1 MSEKII
7 LTDAMSLKEISPAIA
22 RAKLEYIRIT
32 GEDAVREF
40 LEKHR
45 ENIISK
51 LKRQGFSDGVFKE
64 TGIRFPVSDDS
75 IIDLPYGGIAINTG
89 LAYPVKADL
98 NDKENWEKGLCGLEL
113 RAIRVCKP
121 EEEFNF

>member
-1 MSEKII
+1 MNEII

-22 RAKLEYIRIT
+22 RARLDYIRIT

-40 LEKHR
+40 LEKHKA
-45 ENIISK
+45 NIVSK
-51 LKRQGFSDGVFKE
+51 LKRQGFADGVYKE
-64 TGIRFPVSDDS
+64 TGLRFPISADS

-113 RAIRVCKP
+113 RAIKVCRP
-121 EEEFNF
+121 DDEFSF